1 MELANISL
9 VKSQQISFSQEQRQI
24 LFRWWIVL
32 PIVIIS
38 MTTATTDPILLN
50 DLMIRRYQLEYGL
63 VNTSSPAGETACDTE
78 GLQNDSQIVELSIQ
92 VQKSVSH
99 LNIMMAGVG
108 ALPAV
113 LTYIILGA
121 NCDRIGRRPLLI
133 LPCIGRII
141 RFTIILLL
149 VELNLSDIWLIISNV
164 VDGLFGS
171 NSVLLLGAIAYIT
184 DCTTENQ
191 RSRAMLL
198 EEAAVALT
206 RIFPLLGI
214 GFWLQHHDHTLPISI
229 NLGLNIV
236 ALIYIIILQPESRG
250 KNTRKM
256 SYFLKQIK
264 RIRFSPI
271 YGTYQVFL
279 IKREGN
285 NQRTI
290 ILLTLTQIMLF
301 IILFGFASIHP
312 LYLYGKPLCF
322 NVLDLAILTSAQF
335 SLMIFISIIL
345 SFWQNRFTNSLL
357 LPFIGIFTYIIHLVL
372 FGLAHVVWFL
382 YLAVFI
388 GCLFFVVM
396 AVLRSLLTKLVNDT
410 EFALVFIAT
419 GIVETIGSY
428 VVGIVTNAIYAQTIE
443 IYPGIIFFILS
454 AIGLIPLG
462 ITGFLFMWPLYIRKT
477 MPVIPNEENLR
488 STTCDN
494 ASQCDS
500 SIIKTKL

>member
-1 MELANISL
+1 MELVDISS
-9 VKSQQISFSQEQRQI
+9 VKSNQINCPHEQRQI

-32 PIVIIS
+32 PIIIIS
-38 MTTATTDPILLN
+38 MTITTTDPILLN

-63 VNTSSPAGETACDTE
+63 INTSSPASETACSAED
-78 GLQNDSQIVELSIQ
+78 LQNDSQIVQLSFE

-99 LNIMMAGVG
+99 LNIIMAGVG

-113 LTYIILGA
+113 FTYIILGA

-133 LPCIGRII
+133 FPCIGRII

-164 VDGLFGS
+164 IDGLFGS
-171 NSVLLLGAIAYIT
+171 NSVLLLGAITYIT
-184 DCTTENQ
+184 DCTTEHQ

-214 GFWLQHHDHTLPISI
+214 GFWLQHHGYTLPISI
-229 NLGLNIV
+229 NLGLNIA

-250 KNTRKM
+250 NNDRTF

-264 RIRFSPI
+264 RIRLAPI
-271 YGTYQVFL
+271 RGTYQVFL
-279 IKREGN
+279 IKRTGN
-285 NQRTI
+285 NQRII

-301 IILFGFASIHP
+301 IVLFGFASIHP

-322 NVLDLAILTSAQF
+322 NILDLAILTSAQF

-345 SFWQNRFTNSLL
+345 SLWKNRFTNSLL
-357 LPFIGIFTYIIHLVL
+357 LPFIGIFMYIIHLIL
-372 FGLAHVVWFL
+372 FGLAQVVWFL

-396 AVLRSLLTKLVNDT
+396 AVLRSHLTKLVNDT

-428 VVGIVTNAIYAQTIE
+428 VVGIITNAIYAQTIE
-443 IYPGIIFFILS
+443 IYPGIIFFIL
-454 AIGLIPLG
+454 AVIGLIPLG
-462 ITGFLFMWPLYIRKT
+462 INGFLLLWPLYKRKT
-477 MPVIPNEENLR
+477 ITVVINEENLR

-494 ASQCDS
+494 ASKCDS